1 VISIARHTIAFG
13 RVFTFAFLFVSSGF
27 TIISHICSTET
38 CECCD
43 TSGACD
49 EDACANKQ
57 LPLPVACMSIH
68 NVDDCHINAV
78 DGGFAVVQALVEKD
92 IETQNVEV
100 LSFLTSTFVLPA
112 PSNTSSLFNY
122 SYL

>member
-1 VISIARHTIAFG
+1 
-13 RVFTFAFLFVSSGF
+13 
-27 TIISHICSTET
+27 
-38 CECCD
+38 
-43 TSGACD
+43 
-49 EDACANKQ
+49 
-57 LPLPVACMSIH
+57 MSIH

-112 PSNTSSLFNY
+112 PSNTSSLFTY
-122 SYL
+122 SYLESVSPPSVEKCVLNEIFLI